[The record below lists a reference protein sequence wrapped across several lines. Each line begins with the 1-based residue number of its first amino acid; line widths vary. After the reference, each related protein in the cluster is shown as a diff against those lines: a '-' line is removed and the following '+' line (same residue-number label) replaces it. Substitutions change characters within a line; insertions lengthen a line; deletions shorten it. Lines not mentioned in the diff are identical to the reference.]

1 MIFDAAMALDCNAE
15 KNDAVKELVDA
26 VRQVYIG
33 VPLPEAVTTPPP
45 EDHNARKLSME
56 VAMMILKY
64 LQ

>member
-45 EDHNARKLSME
+45 
-56 VAMMILKY
+56 
-64 LQ
+64 